1 MLCLLWLTFPEL
13 AAQSLA
19 DRQDR
24 FNACMSA
31 QASFQK
37 RMKAGLL
44 SYQEQL
50 ARARE
55 SVVQL
60 ISNHQVRVDGST
72 IELTDLKSAVELSI
86 QLRDLDAACDNAYLQ
101 FREQI
106 VEAAWTEGLCA
117 EDLSFAQY
125 QELLDNYLEDQVL
138 PEDHYA
144 AIYFARYLD
153 FHSMLSIQ
161 LHAEEDWLA
170 KQGLEWKD
178 PHPFDDLPVGEEM
191 YWAILSADWDISFR
205 NPEPQLSNLQ
215 GIGSKGGAVSKTKF
229 KDIILFILDNW
240 DSIKEILAWLEQGV
254 FYDCSPSVTA
264 RSKGDTRDVNAM
276 QELSPDVERR
286 IYYQVAQRGV
296 RADFRS
302 TRTRIWGKARLYK
315 RKRNRFVKDKSQVVG
330 ISYCT
335 LQWNVCDNRPWPAN
349 GMPFQ
354 HGGIHR
360 RGVAKISEQHP
371 YALAIQQMNT
381 EFLGFGLYYNRAL
394 VDQIHLLGNGGC
406 F

>member
-1 MLCLLWLTFPEL
+1 MLCLLWLALPEL

-44 SYQEQL
+44 CYQEQL
-50 ARARE
+50 ARTRE

-60 ISNHQVRVDGST
+60 IQDHQVRLDGPT
-72 IELTDLKSAVELSI
+72 LELTDLKSAVELSI
-86 QLRDLDAACDNAYLQ
+86 QLRDLDAACDNSYVQ
-101 FREQI
+101 FREQLL
-106 VEAAWTEGLCA
+106 EAAWTEGLCA
-117 EDLSFAQY
+117 EDLSFGQY

-138 PEDHYA
+138 AEDHYA

-161 LHAEEDWLA
+161 LRAEEDGLA

-178 PHPFDDLPVGEEM
+178 PHPFDDLPVSEEM
-191 YWAILSADWDISFR
+191 YWAILSADWDIAFR
-205 NPEPQLSNLQ
+205 DPEPQLSNLQ
-215 GIGSKGGAVSKTKF
+215 GIESKDGAVSKTKF
-229 KDIILFILDNW
+229 KDIVLFILNNW
-240 DSIKEILAWLEQGV
+240 DSIKEILAWLEDGV
-254 FYDCSPSVTA
+254 LYDCSPSVTA

-276 QELSPDVERR
+276 QQLSPDVDRR

-315 RKRNRFVKDKSQVVG
+315 RKRNRFVKDKTQVVG